1 MQSLY
6 TVIVQENKSYLLHT
20 QSKLLSGE
28 MYKIFVAYCLKYGL
42 LLCIVCVVWS
52 LAHCMFSSHLSTPSS
67 TNKIF
72 KLLCLWL
79 GCFLPVASL
88 TLCSSCTMTAIQWG
102 WSRGQQ
108 IVGSTR
114 NQCNSC
120 VLVSSSCLSDII
132 QMKSDFRGLYHAEA
146 LQECSALEQTCA
158 HQRSSL
164 VLLLLSKQGWLFC
177 LSPGPPSKGV
187 RR

>member
-1 MQSLY
+1 MVIYCWKFLCFFALFVWVGVLPPACSYPLY
-6 TVIVQENKSYLLHT
+6 T
-20 QSKLLSGE
+20 
-28 MYKIFVAYCLKYGL
+28 
-42 LLCIVCVVWS
+42 
-52 LAHCMFSSHLSTPSS
+52 S
-67 TNKIF
+67 TNKP
-72 KLLCLWL
+72 LNLSCLCL

-88 TLCSSCTMTAIQWG
+88 TLCSSCTMTSIQWG

-132 QMKSDFRGLYHAEA
+132 HMKLDFRGLYHAEA
-146 LQECSALEQTCA
+146 LQESSTLKQTCA

-164 VLLLLSKQGWLFC
+164 ALLLLSKQGWPFC
-177 LSPGPPSKGV
+177 LSPGHASKKHEEMKSKSRGCLYLAHANALLSV
-187 RR
+187 AT

>member
-1 MQSLY
+1 M
-6 TVIVQENKSYLLHT
+6 
-20 QSKLLSGE
+20 
-28 MYKIFVAYCLKYGL
+28 F
-42 LLCIVCVVWS
+42 LLCVACVVWS
-52 LAHCMFSSHLSTPSS
+52 FACGMFSSLLSKLSS
-67 TNKIF
+67 MNENL

-88 TLCSSCTMTAIQWG
+88 TLCSFCTMTAIQWG

-108 IVGSTR
+108 IVSSAR

-132 QMKSDFRGLYHAEA
+132 QMKPDFRGLYHAEA

-164 VLLLLSKQGWLFC
+164 ALLLLSKRGRPFC
-177 LSPGPPSKGV
+177 LSPGPASKKVWGDEE
-187 RR
+187 